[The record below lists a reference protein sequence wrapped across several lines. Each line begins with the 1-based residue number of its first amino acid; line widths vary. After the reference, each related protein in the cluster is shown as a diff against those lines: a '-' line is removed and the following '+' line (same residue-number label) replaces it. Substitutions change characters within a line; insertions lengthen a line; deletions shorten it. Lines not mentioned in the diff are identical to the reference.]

1 MLTATLSDA
10 PSTPAAATRGRV
22 LRYTADWW
30 PVTIVTGS
38 FLLHV
43 VVFWYATPLIAL
55 LAFLP
60 IFAISTVVAA
70 FNHHHQHLNAF
81 HSPVLNRVYDVLL
94 AVQTG
99 VGPYTWVLHH
109 NLGHHQ
115 NYLNQ
120 PPSAEPD
127 ESHWTR
133 KDGSQMGRIEYT
145 LHTFLHHQ
153 VDVYKIGRKHPQ
165 VFRRYLLM
173 KLPCY
178 AFVAFGLY
186 LNPLNYVLV
195 FLIPSALALMHT
207 CWATY
212 EHHAGYLT
220 SDHVEASVNRKHPLF
235 NLLTCNLGLHTAHHM
250 KPGLHWSELPA
261 VHAKIRPE
269 IPEPQLLQTFW

>member
-1 MLTATLSDA
+1 MLTATLIDA
-10 PSTPAAATRGRV
+10 PSTRRARGHL
-22 LRYTADWW
+22 LRYAADWR
-30 PVTIVTGS
+30 PVTIVTAS

-43 VVFWYATPLIAL
+43 AVFWFASPGIAL
-55 LAFLP
+55 LALLP
-60 IFAISTVVAA
+60 IFAVSTVVAA

-81 HSPVLNRVYDVLL
+81 HSPLLNRVYDVLL
-94 AVQTG
+94 AVQSG

-120 PPSAEPD
+120 PPSAQPD

-133 KDGSQMGRIEYT
+133 KDGTQMGRIEYT

-153 VDVYKIGRKHPQ
+153 VDVYRIGRRHPQ

-173 KLPCY
+173 KVPCY
-178 AFVAFGLY
+178 AFVALGLY
-186 LNPLNYVLV
+186 LNPLNYLLV
-195 FLIPSALALMHT
+195 FLVPSMLALMHT

-220 SDHVEASVNRKHPLF
+220 SEHVEASVNREHPLF

-250 KPGLHWSELPA
+250 KPGLHWSELPEL
-261 VHAKIRPE
+261 HAEIRAE
-269 IPEPQLLQTFW
+269 IPAPQLLQTFW